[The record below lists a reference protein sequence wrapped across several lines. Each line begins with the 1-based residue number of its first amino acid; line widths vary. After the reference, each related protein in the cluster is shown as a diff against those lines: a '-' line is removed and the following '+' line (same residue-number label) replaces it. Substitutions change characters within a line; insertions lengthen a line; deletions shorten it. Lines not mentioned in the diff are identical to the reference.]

1 MKNILVFLWQFS
13 IHTKKGLQNLFSY
26 KWEINVIMF
35 DTVIGFVY
43 FGKLYIFI
51 NLDMNYVILY
61 NTSIR
66 VCGWK
71 SMPVA
76 GKTIH
81 ISNPRGCEHGA
92 A

>member
-1 MKNILVFLWQFS
+1 MKNILGFLLQFS
-13 IHTKKGLQNLFSY
+13 IHRKKGLQILFSFQ
-26 KWEINVIMF
+26 WEINVNMF
-35 DTVIGFVY
+35 DKDTSFVY
-43 FGKLYIFI
+43 CFKLYIFI